1 MRRGGVSLA
10 IRGGVKLAP
19 TLALALSLA
28 ACGGDDD
35 PSRLDGGND
44 PLPEPGT
51 PILERTSL
59 ATHDCQVLNAPEEVA
74 GNTLGSAIAPV
85 GETPLVARASFGP
98 TGNGDEYGSILA
110 VAPAS
115 FSPMGLGDEAY
126 RTTGLEMM
134 RLPAL
139 AAAGDGALLAWVAGD
154 QTARIMLAPLDAAGD
169 IVGSAAPIAETDSAF
184 GVVALALASAGSTTR
199 VLWADSRLRVQL
211 AGVDGTLR
219 GDAVTVRTAPMT
231 GAALAAAGEDAT
243 VVVWTESG
251 DDAGVHLVL
260 LDGSGAVTAGPL
272 NVSGALPEFT
282 FVDAPAVIAAGDE
295 LLVAWSEH
303 YLDEDQDGD
312 PGTWDPKGNAVVR
325 VARVAA
331 DAERVLALERLQAPE
346 EEIIHIQPAFT
357 AIDDGVIALSWS
369 RGTIIYVCG
378 GCVSDNKRRLVLI
391 EPRDLVPLGDVVEME
406 GVTGFATA
414 AMIRSAGDL
423 VHLLGLDYHAISNV
437 ALARTHCA
445 PSG

>member
-1 MRRGGVSLA
+1 MRPGGVSLA
-10 IRGGVKLAP
+10 MRGGVKLAP
-19 TLALALSLA
+19 VLALALSL

-35 PSRLDGGND
+35 PSRPDGGSN

-59 ATHDCQVLNAPEEVA
+59 ATHECQVLNEPDEVA

-85 GETPLVARASFGP
+85 GETSLVARASFGP
-98 TGNGDEYGSILA
+98 TGNGDEYAFILA

-126 RTTGLEMM
+126 RTTALELM

-139 AAAGDGALLAWVAGD
+139 TAAGDGALLAWVAGD
-154 QTARIMLAPLDAAGD
+154 QGARIMLAALDAAGD
-169 IVGSAAPIAETDSAF
+169 VVDPAAPIAETGAAF
-184 GVVALALASAGSTTR
+184 GVVALALASAGSTVR
-199 VLWADSRLRVQL
+199 ILWADSSLHVQL
-211 AGVDGTLR
+211 AGVDGALR

-231 GAALAAAGEDAT
+231 GAALAPAGEDGTA
-243 VVVWTESG
+243 VVWTESQE
-251 DDAGVHLVL
+251 DAGVYLAL
-260 LDGSGAVTAGPL
+260 LDGDGAVTAGPL
-272 NVSGALPEFT
+272 NVSGGLPELT
-282 FVDAPAVIAAGDE
+282 FVDAPAVIAAGDD

-312 PGTWDPKGNAVVR
+312 PGTWDPEGNAVIR

-331 DAERVLALERLQAPE
+331 DAQRVLALERLQAPE
-346 EEIIHIQPAFT
+346 KEIIHIQPAFA
-357 AIDDGVIALSWS
+357 AIDDGAVALSWS

-406 GVTGFATA
+406 GETGFSTA

-445 PSG
+445 PR